1 MPLLKINGGKE
12 LSGSVYISG
21 SKNSCLAILISALL
35 FDGRI
40 CINNVPDIID
50 IRKLFSIFSLLEIE
64 YYFENNSVIINSRE
78 LNNTRV
84 VSDDVKRFRASYY
97 FMGLMLGRYHEVL
110 INYPG
115 GCRIGKRPIDFH
127 LLGFE
132 LLGGKIE
139 FLDDLI
145 KITTNRLV
153 GAEIALPKKSVGA
166 TINIILASCYAE
178 GESII
183 HNASLEPEVC
193 DVIEFL
199 NTGGFNIKIIDDSIV
214 IQGMKKVINKSF
226 SYEVMFDRIEAGTF
240 ICLGLL
246 CGDLVIYNANYKYLK
261 NIIYP
266 LIKANARIEIIEDRI
281 YVYKSKLKELM
292 IETGDYPLF
301 PTDMLQ
307 IFMVLMAFS
316 GGRAKETI
324 YEDRISSAE
333 MLKRMGANV
342 IYDKTSALFKPD
354 KLRGCHVIGNDL
366 RGATSLLIAGL
377 ASLGE
382 TYITGYEYI
391 ERGYENIYEK
401 IKAIGGDVVFV
412 EE

>member
-12 LSGSVYISG
+12 LTGSVYISG

-40 CINNVPDIID
+40 CISNVPDILD
-50 IRKLFSIFSLLEIE
+50 IRKLLSIFNLLKIE
-64 YYFENNSVIINSRE
+64 YFFDNNSVIINSSG
-78 LNNTRV
+78 LDNTKV
-84 VSDDVKRFRASYY
+84 VSDDVKKFRASYY

-139 FLDDLI
+139 FWDDLI
-145 KITTNRLV
+145 KITAEKLV
-153 GAEIALPKKSVGA
+153 GAEIFLPKKSVGA
-166 TINIILASCYAE
+166 TINIILCSCYAE
-178 GESII
+178 GETII

-193 DVIEFL
+193 DVINFL
-199 NTGGFNIKIIDDSIV
+199 NTGGFNIHIFDDSIT
-214 IQGMKKVINKSF
+214 IQGMKKVIAKSF
-226 SYEVMFDRIEAGTF
+226 SYKVMFDRIEAGTF

-246 CGDLVIYNANYKYLK
+246 CGNLIIHNTNYKYLK

-266 LIKANARIEIIEDRI
+266 LIKANARIEIIEDKI
-281 YVYKSKLKELM
+281 LVYKSNLKELM

-307 IFMVLMAFS
+307 IFMVLMAFF

-342 IYDKTSALFKPD
+342 IYDKTSALFKPA
-354 KLRGCHVIGNDL
+354 KLVGSHVIGNDL
-366 RGATSLLIAGL
+366 RGATSLLLAGL

-382 TYITGYEYI
+382 THVAGYEYI

-401 IKAIGGDVVFV
+401 IKAIGGDIVF